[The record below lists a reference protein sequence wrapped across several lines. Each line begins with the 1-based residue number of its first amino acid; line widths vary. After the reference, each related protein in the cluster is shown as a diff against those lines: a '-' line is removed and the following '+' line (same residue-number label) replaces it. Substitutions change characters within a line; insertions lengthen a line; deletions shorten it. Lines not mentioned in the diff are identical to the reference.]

1 MHPEI
6 IALGPLT
13 VHSFGL
19 MIALAVLAAGWF
31 VRRDLAE
38 RGLPARLAVEL
49 VACAAVGG
57 VLGARVYYLV
67 EHAGEA
73 QATLTAS
80 AGLAWYGGVIG
91 GVLAV
96 AGVARLRRLPLG
108 QVANVC
114 APALALAYAIGRIGC
129 QLAGDGTYGQ
139 PSDLPWAMSYPHGEV
154 PTTIAVHPTPI
165 YETTVMLLVFVVLW
179 RLRHRLGAPW
189 SLAAVYLVLAG
200 VERLLVEFIRINPVE
215 ALGLTAPQLFSL
227 TQIAVGLALLA
238 SLVLRLRVPADVE
251 GPSARRHRCRP

>member
-6 IALGPLT
+6 VTIGPLT
-13 VHSFGL
+13 LHSFGL
-19 MIALAVLAAGWF
+19 MIALGMLAAGWF

-38 RGLPARLAVEL
+38 RGLPPRLAVDL
-49 VACAAVGG
+49 VVAVG
-57 VLGARVYYLV
+57 ARGYYLL
-67 EHAGEA
+67 EHAGEQ
-73 QATLTAS
+73 QATLTS
-80 AGLAWYGGVIG
+80 SSGLAWYGGVIG

-96 AGVARLRRLPLG
+96 AGVARLRRLPFG
-108 QVANVC
+108 QAANIC

-139 PSDLPWAMSYPHGEV
+139 PSDLPWAMSYPNGEV

-179 RLRHRLGAPW
+179 RLRHRLRAPW

-238 SLVLRLRVPADVE
+238 SLVLSRRPPLS
-251 GPSARRHRCRP
+251 SAPG

>member
-1 MHPEI
+1 MFPDVFTI
-6 IALGPLT
+6 GPFTL
-13 VHSFGL
+13 HSFGL
-19 MIALAVLAAGWF
+19 MIVLGVLAAGWF

-49 VACAAVGG
+49 VTAAAIGG
-57 VLGARVYYLV
+57 VLGARLYYLV
-67 EHAGEA
+67 EHSGEA
-73 QATLTAS
+73 KATLTANS
-80 AGLAWYGGVIG
+80 GLAWYGGVIG

-108 QVANVC
+108 EVANVC

-139 PSDLPWAMSYPHGEV
+139 PSDLPWAMSYPNGEV

-165 YETTVMLLVFVVLW
+165 YEATVMLLVFVALW
-179 RLRHRLGAPW
+179 RLRGRLRVPWALAGA
-189 SLAAVYLVLAG
+189 YLVVAG

-227 TQIAVGLALLA
+227 TQITIGIALLA
-238 SLVLRLRVPADVE
+238 SLALSRRPPLSPVP
-251 GPSARRHRCRP
+251 G